1 MLNKPQR
8 FLLFTIA
15 LASLILAPACG
26 HAYRTGDDYPIEYR
40 VPDKDTLVECWNF
53 YNRECTSFA
62 AWCLNSRNGIEF
74 SNQYNIRADGSA
86 GGYAQ
91 WGNAANWGYQAE
103 ALGYTVDRNP
113 AVGSIYW
120 SASGTWGH
128 VAWVSKVEGTH
139 VWAEDYNFNYAGEF
153 RAFDFDLTDPSCA
166 GIRFIHIAD
175 ISTPVLTD
183 YAQPSE
189 GSYFLRSAAV
199 EDRREGYLSADG
211 NENYWGANVGVSS
224 YNEQKRLRLS
234 VVQTD
239 NVMNGYMIFPSYSD
253 FAIGAD
259 GRIVNANGRRAFHT
273 ANTTL
278 YGNDA
283 YYWYFQGHWFSASK
297 WLFEK
302 VGYYYAIRNK
312 NNPNL
317 VLAVDGN
324 NVYLQAYN
332 GSASQLWEL
341 LHGDEDPTRPVY
353 FGINYYLNSG
363 KQYDNQLDSA
373 AEQIASEKRA
383 RFSDYVIRTEI
394 PTLPGRTFLGWSTD
408 ENATEGDPRY
418 APGSL
423 YTEDKPLNLWAVWQ
437 SGTSSGGN
445 FVFGQWEQ
453 DGDTSN
459 GAEPLHWRILYEEG
473 GFKYAI
479 CDSIIEI
486 RAFGGGL
493 QNWERSNL
501 RSWLNGE
508 FYQTA
513 FNDSEKAKIVK
524 RDQLNLGNDFWIA
537 SDDRG
542 TADFVFLPSQ
552 KEVLQLLPNKNDRR
566 ASPSAY
572 ARDNAKLGN
581 DIEFVSWWL
590 RTNGIFIG
598 QAMTVEPNGD
608 INADGQYGGDKAGVR
623 PVIWVSGAKNGS
635 DPGGGGGG
643 TVWDVADVPT
653 NAASPMPTLTPVPTN
668 YQPPIADSYATPTP
682 PSSSAGNIAAFPQ
695 TAYTNMEKVN
705 VRNAANGE
713 KITRIEER
721 GTAITVLGETADTNG
736 THWYSVRLSNG
747 VEGYIRADLV
757 SFTFDPSWKT
767 TPAPVVSS
775 SPFSS
780 YLAKT
785 TTKKVNVRT
794 RADGESKT
802 VTQIK
807 DAGTVVTVIGE
818 EYSANGVL
826 WYAVVLADGRNG
838 YIRGDLLERVNGN
851 ASTQSPG
858 SMINNAYVSWQDAYG
873 DFIQNQIFL
882 LLDQV
887 YYNPDEIVVAFYDFD
902 NDSVAELMIY
912 NGSEGAETACTYV
925 YTFKWNNVHYIGSIG
940 GTCRWVGDHSVF
952 TANQKPGLYYYLYE
966 NNNTC
971 AYYYINGNG
980 IVAEKASLDSEIVG
994 DAEEYIRWY
1003 SLSEIAKI
1011 GWNKFI
1017 YAPFFDTILDVDYS
1031 VPEVFFPGEPVS
1043 FEITINDGTGPFLIG
1058 YTFNSHI
1065 EDNNGDHSTEIFRN
1079 NNTLSGG
1086 ERIYKASFVPDNTV
1100 GELEIYIWITDYY
1113 GTTNERPEFY
1123 RLISRGE
1130 RDSEQGQHTNNH
1142 QNGSGENAVLLPLSV
1157 KVTADREI
1165 ITSITPV
1172 HYSIDVIGGTPPYDI
1187 VWDAYVIGVSRAEYT
1202 DGVTTD
1208 QNHIDVFYEWDA
1220 PTEGLVFQ
1228 VAVYDAEHSYA
1239 IDDIVLNDSYNIE
1252 KNGTEY
1258 RAICIGE
1265 NYNSIVSDVF
1275 KGISQLHG
1283 CVPDAER
1290 LSVLLST
1297 NGGYDV
1303 QFLPNA
1309 SKLSVIN
1316 AIQTHFKDADEN
1328 DVSLFFYSGHGY
1340 KPEMGSLVTFEG
1352 TTLDGYV
1359 FNGLSCTGSI
1369 NIQELMNWLSNVKG
1383 IKIIILD
1390 SCYSGSFVQNN
1401 PYLDDSVII
1410 MAACTNDQT
1419 AMETSA
1425 VDEGMLYG
1433 VTGVFSMY
1441 LRDGIDEMKADANND
1456 FRISAAEIADY
1467 VNNAV
1472 NAAKYE
1478 QRCVFYNCTDDFIIV
1493 EKELPHIFR

>member
-1 MLNKPQR
+1 MKRILG
-8 FLLFTIA
+8 LFFAFILIITTAIPLFSYAEGNYGVDLSSASYGASINPFTKATLDPGWCTCYAWGRAHEKLGASIPWVPGASDAKAWATNARNANWPVDTTPKSDSIA
-15 LASLILAPACG
+15 VWESG
-26 HAYRTGDDYPIEYR
+26 G
-40 VPDKDTLVECWNF
+40 
-53 YNRECTSFA
+53 
-62 AWCLNSRNGIEF
+62 
-74 SNQYNIRADGSA
+74 
-86 GGYAQ
+86 GGY
-91 WGNAANWGYQAE
+91 
-103 ALGYTVDRNP
+103 
-113 AVGSIYW
+113 
-120 SASGTWGH
+120 GH
-128 VAWVSKVEGTH
+128 VAYVEVVENGKMYIS
-139 VWAEDYNFNYAGEF
+139 ESNYNNTMGYSEGV
-153 RAFDFDLTDPSCA
+153 FDLATGYYIGTYNDSNAYSRGLPDWY
-166 GIRFIHIAD
+166 IHIASTVSFDANGGIDAPADLIKVAGKITSIPSTIPRRAGYSFVHWNSSSDGGGGITLNPGDQWGGDFD
-175 ISTPVLTD
+175 IILYAIWKVDKGSEMSSGYDRVLPDGD
-183 YAQPSE
+183 YQITCTSNTSFYLDIDGTVSPAANGTNVAIWGSE
-189 GSYFLRSAAV
+189 GDNPNEYDIWTITYSNGFYSIRQKGTDMCLDVHEDNGSKIRFGTNVQVWSNESASNQLWAISKNGN
-199 EDRREGYLSADG
+199 GYRLQAKCSGFSLEYADG
-211 NENYWGANVGVSS
+211 NLSNGTNVI
-224 YNEQKRLRLS
+224 Q
-234 VVQTD
+234 
-239 NVMNGYMIFPSYSD
+239 
-253 FAIGAD
+253 
-259 GRIVNANGRRAFHT
+259 
-273 ANTTL
+273 
-278 YGNDA
+278 
-283 YYWYFQGHWFSASK
+283 
-297 WLFEK
+297 
-302 VGYYYAIRNK
+302 
-312 NNPNL
+312 NPNNDSE
-317 VLAVDGN
+317 AQRWSFFK
-324 NVYLQAYN
+324 Y
-332 GSASQLWEL
+332 
-341 LHGDEDPTRPVY
+341 DPTH
-353 FGINYYLNSG
+353 FSG
-363 KQYDNQLDSA
+363 
-373 AEQIASEKRA
+373 
-383 RFSDYVIRTEI
+383 
-394 PTLPGRTFLGWSTD
+394 GGGGGGGGGW
-408 ENATEGDPRY
+408 GDD
-418 APGSL
+418 GVD
-423 YTEDKPLNLWAVWQ
+423 TV
-437 SGTSSGGN
+437 TSSGGS

-459 GAEPLHWRILYEEG
+459 EAEPLHWRLLYEEG

-524 RDQLNLGNDFWIA
+524 RDQLNLGNDFWVA

-608 INADGQYGGDKAGVR
+608 INTDGQYGGDKAGVR

-838 YIRGDLLERVNGN
+838 YIRSDLLERVNGN

-902 NDSVAELMIY
+902 NDSVPELMIY

-1065 EDNNGDHSTEIFRN
+1065 EENKGDHSTEIFRN

>member
-1 MLNKPQR
+1 MLNKTQR

-224 YNEQKRLRLS
+224 YDEQKRLRLS

-273 ANTTL
+273 ANTAL

-341 LHGDEDPTRPVY
+341 LPGDEDPTRPVF

-363 KQYDNQLDSA
+363 KQYDNQLDSIG
-373 AEQIASEKRA
+373 EQIASEKRA

-437 SGTSSGGN
+437 SGTSSSGS
-445 FVFGQWEQ
+445 FVFGHWEQ

-524 RDQLNLGNDFWIA
+524 RDQLNLGNDFWVA

-581 DIEFVSWWL
+581 DGEFVSWWL

-757 SFTFDPSWKT
+757 SFRFDPSWKT

-818 EYSANGVL
+818 EYSANRVL

-838 YIRGDLLERVNGN
+838 YIRGDLLERVNGD
-851 ASTQSPG
+851 ASATIRSLMDKDHGDFRTYDVAFFRSRDYDAHSGPGTQYLRG
-858 SMINNAYVSWQDAYG
+858 ANGNAYMST
-873 DFIQNQIFL
+873 
-882 LLDQV
+882 
-887 YYNPDEIVVAFYDFD
+887 
-902 NDSVAELMIY
+902 NDSV
-912 NGSEGAETACTYV
+912 YV
-925 YTFKWNNVHYIGSIG
+925 YGRENNWILVQYSISTDHWRFAYIRDDAVASGSIPALSFEYRQA
-940 GTCRWVGDHSVF
+940 TAAQQSIITDDPLHSQSALTTVNAGESILYLACLDQWAYVEYKNVRGF
-952 TANQKPGLYYYLYE
+952 IPSSAINQQ
-966 NNNTC
+966 
-971 AYYYINGNG
+971 
-980 IVAEKASLDSEIVG
+980 IVSTS
-994 DAEEYIRWY
+994 
-1003 SLSEIAKI
+1003 
-1011 GWNKFI
+1011 
-1017 YAPFFDTILDVDYS
+1017 T
-1031 VPEVFFPGEPVS
+1031 PVS
-1043 FEITINDGTGPFLIG
+1043 P
-1058 YTFNSHI
+1058 
-1065 EDNNGDHSTEIFRN
+1065 
-1079 NNTLSGG
+1079 
-1086 ERIYKASFVPDNTV
+1086 TV
-1100 GELEIYIWITDYY
+1100 S
-1113 GTTNERPEFY
+1113 P
-1123 RLISRGE
+1123 S
-1130 RDSEQGQHTNNH
+1130 
-1142 QNGSGENAVLLPLSV
+1142 
-1157 KVTADREI
+1157 
-1165 ITSITPV
+1165 
-1172 HYSIDVIGGTPPYDI
+1172 
-1187 VWDAYVIGVSRAEYT
+1187 
-1202 DGVTTD
+1202 
-1208 QNHIDVFYEWDA
+1208 
-1220 PTEGLVFQ
+1220 
-1228 VAVYDAEHSYA
+1228 
-1239 IDDIVLNDSYNIE
+1239 
-1252 KNGTEY
+1252 
-1258 RAICIGE
+1258 
-1265 NYNSIVSDVF
+1265 VSDVLMVNQPQIANYATDNTT
-1275 KGISQLHG
+1275 GI
-1283 CVPDAER
+1283 D
-1290 LSVLLST
+1290 
-1297 NGGYDV
+1297 Y
-1303 QFLPNA
+1303 
-1309 SKLSVIN
+1309 IN
-1316 AIQTHFKDADEN
+1316 NEIRGIHRRC
-1328 DVSLFFYSGHGY
+1328 
-1340 KPEMGSLVTFEG
+1340 
-1352 TTLDGYV
+1352 
-1359 FNGLSCTGSI
+1359 GLSH
-1369 NIQELMNWLSNVKG
+1369 IQWE
-1383 IKIIILD
+1383 
-1390 SCYSGSFVQNN
+1390 
-1401 PYLDDSVII
+1401 P
-1410 MAACTNDQT
+1410 T
-1419 AMETSA
+1419 
-1425 VDEGMLYG
+1425 
-1433 VTGVFSMY
+1433 
-1441 LRDGIDEMKADANND
+1441 R
-1456 FRISAAEIADY
+1456 
-1467 VNNAV
+1467 
-1472 NAAKYE
+1472 
-1478 QRCVFYNCTDDFIIV
+1478 
-1493 EKELPHIFR
+1493 